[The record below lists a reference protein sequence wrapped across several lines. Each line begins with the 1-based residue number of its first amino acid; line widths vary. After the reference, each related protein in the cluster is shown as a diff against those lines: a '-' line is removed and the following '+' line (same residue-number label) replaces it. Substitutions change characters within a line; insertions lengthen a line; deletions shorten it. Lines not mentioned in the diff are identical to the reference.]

1 MTEMIPFIDLGAQHD
16 RLREK
21 LDAAIADVLNSGA
34 YILGPQVS
42 ELESRL
48 AEFADVPH
56 GVACANGTD
65 AIVLPLLAMGIG
77 KGDAVFVPSF
87 TFAASAEVIPWTR
100 ATPVFVD
107 IDPVTYNMDPESL
120 KAAIEMVKAEG
131 KLRPACVIA
140 VDLFGQMADYPAIRS
155 ICDENG
161 MKLISDAAQG
171 YGATL
176 GGKHSI
182 QWADATTISFYPAKP
197 LGCYGDGGAVLVQD
211 SLVKDLIKSYRVH
224 GEGKERYE
232 YARIGLNSR
241 LDTIQAAILLVKLDV
256 FAEELVQRQK
266 AADIYEK
273 GLKDAVKTPQ
283 IAPGATC
290 TWAQYTVEVDD
301 RDAFRS
307 YLSSRGVPTAV
318 YYPIPLHMQPPY
330 ASFPVVPGDLPV
342 TMKVCDRVVS
352 LPMHA
357 DIRIADQR
365 RVVEAVQA
373 YAAERVGA

>member
-1 MTEMIPFIDLGAQHD
+1 MMDMIPFIDLGAQRD

-21 LDAAIADVLNSGA
+21 LDAAIANVLDSGA

-48 AEFADVPH
+48 AEFAGAPH
-56 GVACANGTD
+56 GIACANGTD

-87 TFAASAEVIPWTR
+87 TFASSAEVIPWTR

-107 IDPVTYNMDPESL
+107 VDPVTYNMDPESL
-120 KAAIEMVKAEG
+120 KAAVEMVKAEG
-131 KLRPACVIA
+131 KLRPSAVIA
-140 VDLFGQMADYPAIRS
+140 VDLFGQMADYPAIKA
-155 ICDENG
+155 ICDRHR

-176 GGKHSI
+176 DGKHSI
-182 QWADATTISFYPAKP
+182 EWADASTISFYPAKP
-197 LGCYGDGGAVLVQD
+197 LGCYGDGGAVLVKD
-211 SLVKDLIKSYRVH
+211 AAMRDLIKSYRVH
-224 GEGKERYE
+224 GEGKARYE

-256 FAEELVQRQK
+256 FAEELVQRHR
-266 AADIYEK
+266 AADIYEN
-273 GLKDAVKTPQ
+273 GLKDAVETPQ
-283 IAPGATC
+283 LAPGATC
-290 TWAQYTVEVDD
+290 TWAQYTIEVDD

-330 ASFPVVPGDLPV
+330 ASFPVVPGGLSV
-342 TMKVCDRVVS
+342 TMKKCERVVS

-357 DIRIADQR
+357 DIRREDQQR
-365 RVVEAVQA
+365 IVEAVQT

>member
-1 MTEMIPFIDLGAQHD
+1 MTEMIPFIDLGAQRD
-16 RLREK
+16 RLRAK
-21 LDAAIADVLNSGA
+21 LDVAVAEVLDSGA
-34 YILGPQVS
+34 FVLGPQVS

-48 AEFADVPH
+48 ADFAGAPH
-56 GVACANGTD
+56 GIACANGTD
-65 AIVLPLLAMGIG
+65 AIVLPLLAMGVT

-107 IDPVTYNMDPESL
+107 VDPVTYNMNPESL
-120 KAAIEMVKAEG
+120 MAAVEMVKAEG
-131 KLRPACVIA
+131 KLRLACVIA
-140 VDLFGQMADYPAIRS
+140 VDLFGRMADYPAIKA
-155 ICDENG
+155 ICDQYG

-176 GGKHSI
+176 NAKHAI
-182 QWADATTISFYPAKP
+182 EWADALTISFYPAKP
-197 LGCYGDGGAVLVQD
+197 LGCYGDGGAVLVTD
-211 SLVKDLIKSYRVH
+211 AAMRDLIKSYRVH
-224 GEGKERYE
+224 GEGAARYE

-256 FAEELVQRQK
+256 FAEELVLRQK

-273 GLKDAVKTPQ
+273 GLKDTVKTPQ
-283 IAPGATC
+283 LAPGETC
-290 TWAQYTVEVDD
+290 TWAQYTIEVDD

-330 ASFPVVPGDLPV
+330 ANFPIVPGGLPV
-342 TMKVCDRVVS
+342 TMKKCERVVS

-357 DIRIADQR
+357 DIRSEDQQ
-365 RVVEAVQA
+365 RVVEAIQA
-373 YAAERVGA
+373 YTAERAAS